1 MTQPLRLLGNNSE
14 PWAWNKED
22 FRPSIPINEG
32 PIFDN
37 SLVTNVTAQLGGT
50 AHLQC
55 KVLNIRDKDNPVSW
69 IRRRDWSILSS
80 GNSAFTKDARFSLL
94 HRPGDSDW
102 TLIIKY
108 LQKRDEGTYVCQVST
123 TTGVKSHYFN
133 LHVMV
138 PTAFILGSDE
148 YHTQAGNAIS
158 LVCIIENSLDP
169 PQYVFWY
176 HNGKIINYE
185 RVSRVS
191 VQTDPG
197 PKTHSRLI
205 VSDVIKEDSGNYTCS
220 APNTLS
226 SSIDVFVSPGD
237 KTLSLSDHSGTGRV
251 SHCSLFLMAAAV
263 LPALL
268 LILQPSS

>member
-1 MTQPLRLLGNNSE
+1 MTQPLRLLGNNSD

-55 KVLNIRDKDNPVSW
+55 KVLNIRDKDNPFSW

-108 LQKRDEGTYVCQVST
+108 LQERDEGTYVCQVST
-123 TTGVKSHYFN
+123 STGVKSHYFN

-158 LVCIIENSLDP
+158 LVCIIKNSLDP

-220 APNTLS
+220 APNTVS

-237 KTLSLSDHSGTGRV
+237 KTLSLSDHSGAERV
-251 SHCSLFLMAAAV
+251 SHCSLVLMATAV
-263 LPALL
+263 LLFPRRR
-268 LILQPSS
+268 